1 LCTASETADISV
13 FDFPWPIPKYQ
24 ERLLLKNAPW
34 NEINARIASTLA
46 VSMASWSEPWS
57 VPSIAHLIMESVK
70 FSEAKTRSMVDPK
83 ISGTASTEECAME
96 RD

>member
-1 LCTASETADISV
+1 VHRVRDRRHQSIGFLLYCAFRRSGGQGARDCSDHDAIETV

-34 NEINARIASTLA
+34 NEINT

-70 FSEAKTRSMVDPK
+70 FSEAKTR
-83 ISGTASTEECAME
+83 
-96 RD
+96 